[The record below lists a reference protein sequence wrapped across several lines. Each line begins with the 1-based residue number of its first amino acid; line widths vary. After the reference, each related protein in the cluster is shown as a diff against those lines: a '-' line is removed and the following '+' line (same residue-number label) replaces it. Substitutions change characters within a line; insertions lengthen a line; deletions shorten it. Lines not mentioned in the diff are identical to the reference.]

1 MESKPKDRRL
11 SCFRGHTPDQ
21 CPTYKI
27 ETEKMFYAVLVVI
40 ATSLLV
46 VCALVSH

>member
-1 MESKPKDRRL
+1 MENKDIRF

-21 CPTYKI
+21 CPLYKI

-46 VCALVSH
+46 ICALVNH